1 MAPRRAGHVHD
12 ERRRF
17 PGLRRRRREAAQ
29 HAGGAARSDGG
40 RRDGSE
46 ARHRDAGTGRAA
58 GARAS
63 SDEAG
68 EEVRLGPLRS
78 GRWVALV
85 VAGCVLAGACSLSP
99 PSGVA
104 SPRPSGGSPAPSAPI
119 SLEWPEYHR
128 DSGRSGAGPAEPALT
143 TPRTA
148 WNVDVDGDVYA
159 SPLIVA
165 GHVIVATENN
175 TVYSLD
181 IFTGSTVWQRHF
193 GDPVV
198 ASTLPCGNIGPVTGI
213 TGTPAADP
221 ASGRMYV
228 VAFLRGYHHVLYA
241 LSLTDGSVLWQQ
253 TIDPAGS
260 DPRAQQLRG
269 ALAIGSGFVYVPF
282 GGLFGDCG
290 DYRGYVV
297 GVPLGGGQSFV
308 FKVPAARGASIW
320 APSGPTVGPDGSVY
334 VVTGN
339 AFGSGFGYSDSALQ
353 LSPDLQ
359 TVRSYFAPANWPA
372 LNAGDVDLGSTGV
385 ALIPSIDR
393 AFVIGKEG
401 VGYLLRMGALGGVAG
416 QVASRK
422 VCSGAWGGTAWL
434 ASMVFVPCS
443 DGLYAVS
450 VSASSMQVAWQVG
463 RPTLAPPVTAAGS
476 LWAID
481 ASTGTLY
488 AFEPATGKSVFSTS
502 IGAANRYSTPAAT
515 EGFLA

>member
-1 MAPRRAGHVHD
+1 M
-12 ERRRF
+12 
-17 PGLRRRRREAAQ
+17 
-29 HAGGAARSDGG
+29 
-40 RRDGSE
+40 
-46 ARHRDAGTGRAA
+46 
-58 GARAS
+58 
-63 SDEAG
+63 
-68 EEVRLGPLRS
+68 
-78 GRWVALV
+78 
-85 VAGCVLAGACSLSP
+85 LAGACSLSP

-290 DYRGYVV
+290 NYHGYMV
-297 GVPLGGGQSFV
+297 GVPLAGGV
-308 FKVPAARGASIW
+308 AHVYRVPAARGASIW
-320 APSGPTVGPDGSVY
+320 APHGPTIGPDGSVY

-339 AFGSGFGYSDSALQ
+339 SFSSSSSFDYSDAVIQ
-353 LSPDLQ
+353 LSPDLA
-359 TVRSYFAPANWPA
+359 TVRSYFAPSNWVA
-372 LNAGDVDLGSTGV
+372 LNNGDTDLGSTGAAV
-385 ALIPSIDR
+385 LRDLNR
-393 AFVIGKEG
+393 VFVIGKEG
-401 VGYLLRMGALGGVAG
+401 VGYLLEPGRLGGVGG
-416 QVASRK
+416 QIASRRI
-422 VCSGAWGGTAWL
+422 CGGAWGGTAWIG
-434 ASMVFVPCS
+434 STVFIPCI

-450 VSASSMQVAWQVG
+450 VGSSSLSVAW
-463 RPTLAPPVTAAGS
+463 RSSHPTLAPPMTAAGA
-476 LWAID
+476 LWAIESSS
-481 ASTGTLY
+481 AMLY
-488 AFEPATGKSVFSTS
+488 AFEPSSGRTLYTTT
-502 IGAANRYSTPAAT
+502 IGGANRYSTPAAT
-515 EGFLA
+515 EGFLVMPAGKKVLALSVVG

>member
-1 MAPRRAGHVHD
+1 V
-12 ERRRF
+12 
-17 PGLRRRRREAAQ
+17 AA
-29 HAGGAARSDGG
+29 
-40 RRDGSE
+40 
-46 ARHRDAGTGRAA
+46 
-58 GARAS
+58 
-63 SDEAG
+63 
-68 EEVRLGPLRS
+68 
-78 GRWVALV
+78 
-85 VAGCVLAGACSLSP
+85 
-99 PSGVA
+99 
-104 SPRPSGGSPAPSAPI
+104 
-119 SLEWPEYHR
+119 
-128 DSGRSGAGPAEPALT
+128 
-143 TPRTA
+143 
-148 WNVDVDGDVYA
+148 
-159 SPLIVA
+159 
-165 GHVIVATENN
+165 
-175 TVYSLD
+175 
-181 IFTGSTVWQRHF
+181 
-193 GDPVV
+193 
-198 ASTLPCGNIGPVTGI
+198 TLPCGNISPITGI

-221 ASGRMYV
+221 ASRRMYV
-228 VAFLRGYHHVLYA
+228 VAFLKGYHHVLYA
-241 LSLTDGSVLWQQ
+241 LSLIDGSVAWQQ
-253 TIDPAGS
+253 EIDPAGS
-260 DPRAQQLRG
+260 TPQVQQLRG

-290 DYRGYVV
+290 AYRGYVV
-297 GVPLGGGQSFV
+297 AVPLGGGQARV
-308 FKVPAARGASIW
+308 FAVPAGRGASIW
-320 APSGPTVGPDGSVY
+320 APQGASIGSDGSVY

-339 AFGSGFGYSDSALQ
+339 AFGSGFGYSDSVLQ
-353 LSPDLQ
+353 LSPDLRS
-359 TVRSYFAPANWPA
+359 VRSYFAPANWPA

-450 VSASSMQVAWQVG
+450 VSASSMQVAWHVG

-515 EGFLA
+515 EGFLVVPAGQKVVAISVAS